1 MSKTRKQCTC
11 TIAIDL
17 NLIEAKILK
26 RTLRYSAS
34 AAVLAVLSLF
44 VGCNN
49 DDDDPTIAE
58 IYAVNEAGEVI
69 QNANVSLVC
78 ESSVNPA
85 QPCIVGDTGRT
96 NSTGLFRSE
105 FALPAVMK
113 ITSFKVTADTQIFGI
128 LPDTSMIITRDSL
141 CGETFITVLE
151 GDINRQTVVLYECK

>member
-34 AAVLAVLSLF
+34 AAVLAVFTLF

-78 ESSVNPA
+78 E
-85 QPCIVGDTGRT
+85 
-96 NSTGLFRSE
+96 
-105 FALPAVMK
+105 
-113 ITSFKVTADTQIFGI
+113 
-128 LPDTSMIITRDSL
+128 
-141 CGETFITVLE
+141 
-151 GDINRQTVVLYECK
+151 